1 MPNANREADLFG
13 ADHLPE
19 GFSYAA
25 SLLDQAEEQAL
36 LAEIRALPFRDF
48 EFHGFVGKRRV
59 VSFGWRYDFNG
70 GGLSKTEDMPD
81 FLLPVRE
88 QAATFAKIPPQDLQ
102 QVLVTEYGAGAAI
115 GWHRDRS
122 VFGDVVGI
130 SLLSS
135 CTSGSGANRE
145 PDGSARTLLWSPA
158 LSICC
163 VGRPGLNGSIVSRP
177 LARSAIRSRSA
188 TCWTGADG
196 GALLDHSE
204 AASTH
209 AGYPH
214 GCSF

>member
-59 VSFGWRYDFNG
+59 VSFGWRYDFNS

-88 QAATFAKIPPQDLQ
+88 QAATFAKIAPQDLQ

-135 CTSGSGANRE
+135 CTFRLRRKQGARWQRANLTVKPRSIYLLRG
-145 PDGSARTLLWSPA
+145 PSRTEWEHSIPA
-158 LSICC
+158 VNTLRYSITFRN
-163 VGRPGLNGSIVSRP
+163 V
-177 LARSAIRSRSA
+177 
-188 TCWTGADG
+188 
-196 GALLDHSE
+196 LDR
-204 AASTH
+204 
-209 AGYPH
+209 G
-214 GCSF
+214 